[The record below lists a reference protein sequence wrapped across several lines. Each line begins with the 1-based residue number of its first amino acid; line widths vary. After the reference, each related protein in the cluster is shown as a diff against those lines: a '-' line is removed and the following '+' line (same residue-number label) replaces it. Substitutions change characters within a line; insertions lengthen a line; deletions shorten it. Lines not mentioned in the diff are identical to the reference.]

1 MIKDFSL
8 DGMVGKQLDFFIDSI
23 LGIPHRTSIFT
34 VILNAS
40 NNIVERGKV
49 PDAKT
54 QAAIYRISLIS
65 METDVKLLEL
75 GHGPFLKCHTRP
87 KPLMEA
93 QVCDAMEPAAADS

>member
-1 MIKDFSL
+1 MEISTIPRKLFAQSMIKDFSL

-49 PDAKT
+49 PGAKT

-65 METDVKLLEL
+65 METDVSFWSL
-75 GHGPFLKCHTRP
+75 GMAPSSNATPGPNL
-87 KPLMEA
+87 
-93 QVCDAMEPAAADS
+93 